1 MDRPT
6 TRHTNATVKI
16 EYRPLEK
23 YLRDRYADTV
33 VLTFREIDDVLGASL
48 PESAHRLLAWWTD
61 PDANGAPSEQSLAW
75 TQAGRTALPNFPART
90 VRFERVSF

>member
-6 TRHTNATVKI
+6 TRLDNATVKI

-23 YLRDRYADTV
+23 YLRDRYANIV
-33 VLTFREIDDVLGASL
+33 VLTFDQIDDVLGAQL

-61 PDANGAPSEQSLAW
+61 TDANGAPSEQSRAW
-75 TQAGRTALPNFPART
+75 TQAGRTALPNFHART
-90 VRFERVSF
+90 VRFERILI